1 MPDRLLDKIDFARYE
16 RWIARTS
23 DRACALSVY
32 DAAGAPVWGA
42 QSAAAG
48 EHARLLLQAPQRD
61 ETGVHRL
68 DLDDGKAML
77 YRPLQVDHTGTT
89 GWATLIADAREM
101 AAEPVQFD
109 RIAEALDDAAAGIE
123 NEAMAGNDMNKLA
136 EELAQCYEELHLV
149 YATDGYP
156 FCMTRVM
163 SEGAEL
169 PERVACV
176 ERSAINDEGIALFD
190 GQGAPLPDWAQR
202 QKLLVEFETDL
213 TRTEAMCTRIAEL
226 QLLEPFVM
234 QAMRK
239 GQETLRLTQMFRID
253 EAKVADLPV
262 DILKEF
268 ADKDIMGC
276 IYAHLLSLTNFNRLV
291 MRQSPPAIRGMK
303 TASQRASPVSQISAH
318 PPSAL
323 FPKAR

>member
-1 MPDRLLDKIDFARYE
+1 MRIRPPSGYSDIIPLHKTHRVLLPTERRLPVGFQRMNTIPVSQSEFR
-16 RWIARTS
+16 IASR
-23 DRACALSVY
+23 DYALVFVSADEGKTY
-32 DAAGAPVWGA
+32 
-42 QSAAAG
+42 SAALILGVAARQNLYMTPQ
-48 EHARLLLQAPQRD
+48 HA
-61 ETGVHRL
+61 
-68 DLDDGKAML
+68 
-77 YRPLQVDHTGTT
+77 
-89 GWATLIADAREM
+89 WDA
-101 AAEPVQFD
+101 
-109 RIAEALDDAAAGIE
+109 
-123 NEAMAGNDMNKLA
+123 
-136 EELAQCYEELHLV
+136 HV
-149 YATDGYP
+149 YFPAYARRYP

-291 MRQSPPAIRGMK
+291 MRQSPPGYA
-303 TASQRASPVSQISAH
+303 A
-318 PPSAL
+318 
-323 FPKAR
+323 